1 MAGPYKIAIRGA
13 GVTGLWQAL
22 TLARRG
28 HSIIVVEQSAEP
40 FTDACSSW
48 AGAMLAPRCEEESAE
63 PVIREL
69 GMRGLQ
75 LWQANYPDL
84 TSAGSLVVAPARD
97 RSLLD
102 RFERMTEGGSRL
114 DAAQLEELE
123 PDLIPRFDTALF
135 YSDEAHL
142 NPGAALDFLLT
153 EVRSAGAIVQL
164 GTSETPDGA
173 DFIVDCRGLGAQ
185 GMLPT
190 LRGVRGERIV
200 VRAPEIA
207 FERPIR
213 MLHPRFPLYLVPWG
227 EDETGANTF
236 MIGATSIER
245 EDAGPVTLR
254 SALELLSAAYV
265 LDPAFGEAEILDLGA
280 GVRPA
285 FPDNRPRIIT
295 SSGYIFVNGLYRH
308 GFLLSP
314 VMAEMVA
321 HYLETGVTQPEVFIA
336 DFGQR

>member
-1 MAGPYKIAIRGA
+1 MAGPYRIAIRGA

-22 TLARRG
+22 TLAQRG
-28 HSIIVVEQSAEP
+28 HSVIVVEQSAEP
-40 FTDACSSW
+40 FTEACSPW

-63 PVIREL
+63 PVVREL
-69 GMRGLQ
+69 GMRGIE
-75 LWQANYPDL
+75 LWQAVYPDL
-84 TSAGSLVVAPARD
+84 ITAGSLVVAPARD
-97 RSLLD
+97 RKLLD
-102 RFERMTEGGSRL
+102 RFERMTQGGSRL
-114 DAAQLEELE
+114 DAAQLEQLE
-123 PDLIPRFDTALF
+123 PGLASRFDTGLF
-135 YSDEAHL
+135 YADEAHL
-142 NPGAALDFLLT
+142 DPSAALNFLLN
-153 EVRSAGAIVQL
+153 EVRSAGAVVQF
-164 GTSETPDGA
+164 GVSDTPQGA

-185 GMLPT
+185 DMLPT

-213 MLHPRFPLYLVPWG
+213 LLHPRFPLYLVPWG
-227 EDETGANTF
+227 TDETGANVF
-236 MIGATSIER
+236 MLGATSIER
-245 EDAGPVTLR
+245 EDGGPITLR
-254 SALELLSAAYV
+254 SALELLSAAFV
-265 LDPAFGEAEILDLGA
+265 LDPAFGEAEIVTLGA

-321 HYLETGVTQPEVFIA
+321 HYLETGMTHPEVFIA

>member
-28 HSIIVVEQSAEP
+28 HSIIVVEQSAEA
-40 FTDACSSW
+40 FTDACSPW

-123 PDLIPRFDTALF
+123 PDLVPRFDTALF

-153 EVRSAGAIVQL
+153 EVRSAGAVVQFA
-164 GTSETPDGA
+164 TSETPDGA

-185 GMLPT
+185 DMLPT
-190 LRGVRGERIV
+190 LRGVRGERII

-227 EDETGANTF
+227 EDERGANTF

-295 SSGYIFVNGLYRH
+295 SSGYIYVNGLYRH

-321 HYLETGVTQPEVFIA
+321 HYLETGVTDPEVFIA